1 MRPSPDVDLGG
12 PAGQVGTDVR
22 ALLDRFMHEKKQ
34 ELVALDPS
42 LAAVADEVRQL
53 VDAGGKRLRPAF
65 TYWGHRAAGGPTD
78 PALLRAAAAMEML
91 HTFALIHDDVM
102 DRSASRRGRPSA
114 YASFAAAHRRRHRE
128 GDADWFGVSAAVLSG
143 DLAFVWADEL
153 LEGSSSDAEAMA
165 RARQVFT
172 RLRTEVIA
180 GQYLD
185 LELGGDGAAVEDDA
199 LHVALLKSA
208 RYTVTRPLLLGAALA
223 PGLGGGRVEGALRAY
238 GDAVGLAFQLR
249 DDILGLFGD
258 PSVTGKSCL
267 DDLRE
272 GKRTVLVLR
281 ALRLATAGG
290 RALLLRS
297 LGDPDLD
304 DAGADRCRD
313 VVASSGALASIE
325 TLLTLRHAR
334 ALRAIDHLDD
344 PARTALGQL
353 AALAIDRQG

>member
-1 MRPSPDVDLGG
+1 
-12 PAGQVGTDVR
+12 
-22 ALLDRFMHEKKQ
+22 
-34 ELVALDPS
+34 
-42 LAAVADEVRQL
+42 
-53 VDAGGKRLRPAF
+53 
-65 TYWGHRAAGGPTD
+65 
-78 PALLRAAAAMEML
+78 
-91 HTFALIHDDVM
+91 
-102 DRSASRRGRPSA
+102 
-114 YASFAAAHRRRHRE
+114 
-128 GDADWFGVSAAVLSG
+128 VLSG

-153 LEGSSSDAEAMA
+153 LEGASDDPATMA

-172 RLRTEVIA
+172 TLRTEVIA

-185 LELGGDGAAVEDDA
+185 LELGGDTGAVEDDA

-208 RYTVTRPLLLGAALA
+208 RYTVTRPLLLGASLA
-223 PGLGGGRVEGALRAY
+223 PESGGRRVVGVLRAY

-258 PSVTGKSCL
+258 PAVTGKSCL

-281 ALRLATAGG
+281 ALRLATPAGQ
-290 RALLLRS
+290 ALLERS

-304 DAGADRCRD
+304 EAGADRCRE

-325 TLLTLRHAR
+325 TLLALRHAR
-334 ALRAIDHLDD
+334 AVRAIDRLDE
-344 PARTALGQL
+344 PARGALGQL